1 MDLYS
6 LGLLDALR
14 AYREGRA
21 TVQDYIASCSARIVA
36 LEPRIQ
42 AWEWFDASRAMAEA
56 EERAGGILGDLP
68 LFGIPVGVKDIIAT
82 RGIPTRYGS
91 RIFATH
97 VPTQSAWVV
106 RRLESLGGLV
116 MGKTVTT
123 EFAYRQPGK
132 TRNPWNV
139 AHTPGGSSS
148 GSAAAVAAGFVPVA
162 IGTQTLGSVIRPAAF
177 CGVVGY
183 KPSFG
188 AISRTGIHPFSPT
201 LDTVGVFARSVADA
215 AWFGACLMGPDPR
228 DEGTLFRGPERLLR
242 VPLEP
247 LATPPRIAVVRTPK
261 WALASEPQKAH
272 FDACVAKLAGAG
284 AAVREVNLPKAF
296 DAAWDNVMVL
306 LSRDAVRTF
315 LMIESR
321 HRIRL
326 SPPLIELLDQ
336 GHRVT
341 PEQYARARARR
352 DEYCRWFDNAF
363 DRFDAIATIPAS
375 GEAPEGLGSTGDASF
390 CSLWTQTGLPAVT
403 IPSGFGPRGLPL
415 GLQVVGR
422 YRGDEHALKVA
433 SWVESVLAFRPGL
446 AASAANEPDAG
457 ARPYALSNPTAA
469 ATTSRSSTQ

>member
-6 LGLLDALR
+6 LGLLDTLR

-21 TVQDYIASCSARIVA
+21 TVQDYVASCSQRISA

-42 AWEWFDASRAMAEA
+42 AWEWFDPSRAMAEA

-91 RIFATH
+91 RIFATN
-97 VPTQSAWVV
+97 VPVTSAWIV
-106 RRLESLGGLV
+106 RRLEALGGLV

-132 TRNPWNV
+132 TRNPWNT
-139 AHTPGGSSS
+139 AFSPGGSSS
-148 GSAAAVAAGFVPVA
+148 GSAAAVAAGFVPIA

-183 KPSFG
+183 KPSVG
-188 AISRTGIHPFSPT
+188 AISRTGIHPISTT

-228 DEGTLFRGPERLLR
+228 DDATLVKGPEKILR

-247 LATPPRIAVVRTPK
+247 LRAPPRLAVIRTSK
-261 WALASEPQKAH
+261 WNLAAEPQRAN
-272 FDACVAKLAGAG
+272 FEASVIRLREAGAQ
-284 AAVREVNLPKAF
+284 VRDVNLPRLF
-296 DAAWDNVMVL
+296 DDAWENVMTIM
-306 LSRDAVRTF
+306 SREAVRSF
-315 LMIESR
+315 LSIESR

-326 SPPLIELLDQ
+326 SPHLIELLDR

-341 PEQYARARARR
+341 PELYGRARARR
-352 DEYCRWFDNAF
+352 DEYRRWLDNLF
-363 DRFDAIATIPAS
+363 ERNDAIVTIPAV
-375 GEAPEGLGSTGDASF
+375 GEAPEGLASTGDASF
-390 CSLWTQTGLPAVT
+390 AQLWTQAGMPAIA
-403 IPSGFGPRGLPL
+403 IPSGLGPRGLPL
-415 GLQVVGR
+415 GIQIVGR
-422 YRGDEHALKVA
+422 YREDQAALEAAAWTEATLGFK
-433 SWVESVLAFRPGL
+433 PGL
-446 AASAANEPDAG
+446 AG
-457 ARPYALSNPTAA
+457 G
-469 ATTSRSSTQ
+469 

>member
-1 MDLYS
+1 MDLYP
-6 LGLLDALR
+6 LGLLDTLR

-21 TVQDYIASCSARIVA
+21 TVQDYVASCSDRVAA

-56 EERAGGILGDLP
+56 EERAGGILQDLP

-91 RIFATH
+91 RIFANN
-97 VPTQSAWVV
+97 VPTHSAWIV
-106 RRLESLGGLV
+106 RRLEALGGLV

-123 EFAYRQPGK
+123 EFAFRQPGK
-132 TRNPWNV
+132 TRNPWNT

-148 GSAAAVAAGFVPVA
+148 GSAAAVAAGFVPIA

-183 KPSFG
+183 KPSLG
-188 AISRTGIHPFSPT
+188 AISRTGILPFSAT

-228 DEGTLFRGPERLLR
+228 DEATLMRGPEKILR

-247 LATPPRIAVVRTPK
+247 MAAAPRLAVVRTQK
-261 WALASEPQKAH
+261 WPLASDAQKSH
-272 FDACVAKLAGAG
+272 FEESIARLQSAGAML
-284 AAVREVNLPKAF
+284 REVSLPRLF
-296 DAAWDNVMVL
+296 DDAWDNVMTL
-306 LSRDAVRTF
+306 MSRDAVKSF
-315 LMIESR
+315 ASIESR

-326 SPPLIELLDQ
+326 SPHLIELLDR

-341 PEQYARARARR
+341 PEQYTRARAKR
-352 DEYCRWFDNAF
+352 DEYRRWVDGVFEKN
-363 DRFDAIATIPAS
+363 DAIATIPAV
-375 GEAPEGLGSTGDASF
+375 GEAPEGLSNTGDASF
-390 CSLWTQTGLPAVT
+390 CSLWTEAGMPAVS

-415 GLQVVGR
+415 GIQVVGR
-422 YRGDEHALKVA
+422 YREDEHALKVA
-433 SWVESVLAFRPGL
+433 SWIESTLAFNPGL
-446 AASAANEPDAG
+446 AGS
-457 ARPYALSNPTAA
+457 
-469 ATTSRSSTQ
+469 

>member
-6 LGLLDALR
+6 LGLNDTLR

-21 TVQDYIASCSARIVA
+21 TVQDYVASCSERISA

-42 AWEWFDASRAMAEA
+42 AWEWFDPSRAMAEA

-91 RIFATH
+91 RIFANN
-97 VPTQSAWVV
+97 VPTHSAWLV
-106 RRLESLGGLV
+106 RRLEALGGLV

-132 TRNPWNV
+132 TRNPWNT

-148 GSAAAVAAGFVPVA
+148 GSAAAVAAGFVPIA
-162 IGTQTLGSVIRPAAF
+162 IGTQTLGSVIRPAAY

-188 AISRTGIHPFSPT
+188 AISRTGIHPFSAT

-228 DEGTLFRGPERLLR
+228 DEATLTKGPEKILM

-247 LATPPRIAVVRTPK
+247 LAGPPRLAAVRTPK
-261 WALASEPQKAH
+261 WPLATDAQKNNFEEALA
-272 FDACVAKLAGAG
+272 KLRDAGAN
-284 AAVREVNLPKAF
+284 VREVNLPRVF
-296 DAAWDNVMVL
+296 EDAWENVMVL
-306 LSRDAVRTF
+306 LSRDAVKSF
-315 LMIESR
+315 ASIESR

-326 SPPLIELLDQ
+326 SPHLIELLDR
-336 GHRVT
+336 GHGVT
-341 PEQYARARARR
+341 PERYAKARARR
-352 DEYCRWFDNAF
+352 DEYRQWLDHAF
-363 DRFDAIATIPAS
+363 ERSDAIATVPAT
-375 GEAPEGLGSTGDASF
+375 GEAPEGLGNTGDASF
-390 CSLWTQTGLPAVT
+390 CSLWTQAGLPAVT
-403 IPSGFGPRGLPL
+403 IPSGLGPRGLPL
-415 GLQVVGR
+415 GFQVVGR
-422 YRGDEHALKVA
+422 YREDEHVLKVA
-433 SWVESVLAFRPGL
+433 SWVESTLAFKPGL
-446 AASAANEPDAG
+446 AG
-457 ARPYALSNPTAA
+457 G
-469 ATTSRSSTQ
+469 